1 MPTMLKHRLAGI
13 FIIAA
18 LAFAA
23 PGEARADQVHKAGT
37 EKEIRIGVLAFR
49 GGANALKRWSATA
62 DYLTGSIEGYRFAM
76 VPLSLE
82 NMNFAAY
89 DESVDFILTN
99 TGNYVNLEARF
110 GVSRIATM
118 RAPTN
123 VAAGNVFG
131 AVIFSRADRQDIRTL
146 SDLRGKSFMAVKRNG
161 FGGFQMAW
169 RELKEKGIDPFSD
182 FSRLRFSGFPQDVVA
197 FKVESGE
204 VDAGTFRTDTLE
216 KMAAE
221 GKIKMSNFRVLNPK
235 KYPGFPF
242 EVSTRLY
249 PEWPFAKLK
258 GTPDPLA
265 QKVAIALLSMP
276 SDGQAAKA
284 GGYGGWT
291 VPLDYQPVH
300 DLFRFLRIGP
310 YEDLGEIRFN
320 DIVKQYGHWVLLGF
334 FGLII
339 FAVWGTWTEYLVTR
353 RTREL
358 SDANRE
364 LEKEVI
370 ERERA
375 EDEARRRQA
384 ELAHVSR
391 LNTMGEMAS
400 GFAHELNQPL
410 SAIIN
415 YAQGCVRRM
424 KRGAGETEEMLAAM
438 EQVSVQAGRAGEII
452 RRIRSFVRKDEPER
466 NRVDVASLIRDVTDL
481 LGAEFKRSG
490 VTVTLTLSGA
500 LPFVMA
506 DAIQIEQVVLNL
518 VRNAIEAMDE
528 GGSKQGGSKEKRLII
543 KISEGDNE
551 TVCVAVEDT
560 GPGISEETRDHA
572 FDPFVT
578 TKKGGLGLGL
588 SISQSIIEGHGGR
601 LFIER
606 SRESGTV
613 FMFSL
618 PAAVQ
623 ANLKQKEERRER
635 A

>member
-1 MPTMLKHRLAGI
+1 MPPMMKRCFSALFFFALLALAVVGHARAGQDKKAGI
-13 FIIAA
+13 
-18 LAFAA
+18 
-23 PGEARADQVHKAGT
+23 D
-37 EKEIRIGVLAFR
+37 KEIRIGVLAFR
-49 GGANALKRWSATA
+49 GGENALGRWSATA
-62 DYLTGSIEGYRFAM
+62 DYLTGSVKGYRFKM

-89 DESVDFILTN
+89 KGSVDFILTN

-110 GVSRIATM
+110 GITRIVTM
-118 RAPTN
+118 RAPTT

-131 AVIFSRADRQDIRTL
+131 AVIFSRAARKDIRTL

-169 RELKEKGIDPFSD
+169 RELEEQGIDPFTD
-182 FSRLRFSGFPQDVVA
+182 FSELRFSGFPQDVVA

-204 VDAGTFRTDTLE
+204 VDAGTFRTETLE

-221 GKIKMSNFRVLNPK
+221 GKIKLSDFRILNPK

-242 EVSTRLY
+242 ALSTRLY

-258 GTPDPLA
+258 ETSDFLA
-265 QKVAIALLSMP
+265 QQVAIALLSMP
-276 SDGQAAKA
+276 PDGRAAKA

-300 DLFRFLRIGP
+300 DLFRVLRIGP
-310 YEDLGEIRFN
+310 YEDLGEITFN

-334 FGLII
+334 FGLVI

-358 SDANRE
+358 SNANRE

-375 EDEARRRQA
+375 EDEARQRQV

-410 SAIIN
+410 SAIVN
-415 YAQGCVRRM
+415 YAQGCVRRI
-424 KRGAGETEEMLAAM
+424 KRGTGETREILAAM

-452 RRIRSFVRKDEPER
+452 RRIRGFVRKDEPER
-466 NRVDVASLIRDVTDL
+466 GGVDVASLIRDVTDL
-481 LGAEFKRSG
+481 LGAEFKRSR

-500 LPFVMA
+500 LPAVMA

-518 VRNAIEAMDE
+518 VRNAIEAMVE
-528 GGSKQGGSKEKRLII
+528 GESKQRTLSIEISKE
-543 KISEGDNE
+543 DNE
-551 TVCVAVEDT
+551 TVSVAVADT
-560 GPGISEETRDHA
+560 GPGIPEKTLDHA

-588 SISQSIIEGHGGR
+588 SISQSIIEGHGGH

-606 SRESGTV
+606 STESGTV
-613 FMFSL
+613 FKFSL
-618 PAAVQ
+618 PVAAQ
-623 ANLKQKEERRER
+623 ADLKQKEEHRER